1 MLRRCLLL
9 GLCTLVLLNS
19 GEPVPV
25 DCAMNEEQYT
35 SEMEG
40 GFETGTVEGVAA
52 RGAAVIALVGG
63 ASLGGRDDG

>member
-9 GLCTLVLLNS
+9 GLRTLVLLSS

-25 DCAMNEEQYT
+25 DCALDEEQYT

-40 GFETGTVEGVAA
+40 CFKPSQLLELLLELLTPFPW
-52 RGAAVIALVGG
+52 
-63 ASLGGRDDG
+63 